1 MGGATVWGG
10 GVCAFL
16 CTIGWHKGRMHI
28 MRLVLWDEGR
38 GLKRLWPSAS
48 ADTGAQRPV
57 KIPLKI
63 RAHCE
68 TLAK

>member
-1 MGGATVWGG
+1 MGGAAVWSE

-38 GLKRLWPSAS
+38 GLKRLWAS
-48 ADTGAQRPV
+48 A
-57 KIPLKI
+57 
-63 RAHCE
+63 
-68 TLAK
+68 